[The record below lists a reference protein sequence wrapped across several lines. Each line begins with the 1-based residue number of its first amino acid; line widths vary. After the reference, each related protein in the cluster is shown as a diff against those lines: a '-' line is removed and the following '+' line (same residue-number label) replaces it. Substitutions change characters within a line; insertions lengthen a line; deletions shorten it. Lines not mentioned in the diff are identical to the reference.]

1 MSEDNL
7 LLIQKSNKGAN
18 ILMNFLYIWVN
29 DVLMKFIC
37 RANHFL
43 FFFRVGTRYLIS
55 RRVTLFFFFWGRW
68 GVASLHSCTPNKNK
82 GDEHEKKHDE
92 QSFNVGDVS
101 FSEWNQ

>member
-7 LLIQKSNKGAN
+7 LLIQKSNKGTN
-18 ILMNFLYIWVN
+18 IFMNFLYIWVN

-37 RANHFL
+37 GANHFL
-43 FFFRVGTRYLIS
+43 FFFRVGILS
-55 RRVTLFFFFWGRW
+55 RRVTRL
-68 GVASLHSCTPNKNK
+68 
-82 GDEHEKKHDE
+82 